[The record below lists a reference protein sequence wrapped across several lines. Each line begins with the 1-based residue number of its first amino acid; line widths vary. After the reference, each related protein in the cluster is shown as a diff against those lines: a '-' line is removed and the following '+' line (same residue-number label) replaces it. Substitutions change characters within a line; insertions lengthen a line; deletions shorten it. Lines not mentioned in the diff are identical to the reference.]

1 MFTSDTNRAQRI
13 LRLLKAAEKR
23 GLERQRLL
31 AAIGLGEDQIRD
43 PDDRV
48 PAVKTIQLWQL
59 LAEQID
65 EPDLG
70 IEVGST
76 FRIQEGGVVGYAMMH
91 SDNLL
96 GALRRLVRFAKLMR
110 QRLDLGLEREGD
122 IWRLFAVSQ
131 PLLPGFRPPVDEA
144 LAGLVTAFREI
155 TGRDFSPAG
164 IHFNYRQPQSVAR
177 HREIFGSRLSFGTE
191 VPAILLWHR
200 DVTAPSVAAD
210 STLTRYLDDLA
221 QIHLDALPRDES
233 YSERVRQAVWPHLSE
248 GLPSIRQIAS
258 ELALSTRS
266 LQRRLREEAT
276 SYAAVAETLRKG
288 KARLLLRDRHL
299 AVYEVG
305 YLLGYSDPSA
315 FYRAF
320 RRWHGISP
328 SQFRSQLASG
338 L

>member
-13 LRLLKAAEKR
+13 LRLLQAAEKR

-31 AAIGLGEDQIRD
+31 AAIGLDEDQISD

-48 PAVKTIQLWQL
+48 PAVKTVQLWQL
-59 LAEQID
+59 LAEQIE

-70 IEVGST
+70 LEVGT
-76 FRIQEGGVVGYAMMH
+76 TLRIKEAGVVGYAMMY
-91 SDNLL
+91 SDDLL
-96 GALRRLVRFAKLMR
+96 GALRRMVRFAKLVR
-110 QRLDLGLEREGD
+110 QRLELGLEREGD
-122 IWRLFAVSQ
+122 TWRLFSVSQ
-131 PLLPGFRPPVDEA
+131 PLLPGFRPPIDEG

-155 TGRDFSPAG
+155 AGRDILPAG
-164 IHFNYRQPQSVAR
+164 IHFTYRKPPDVSR
-177 HREIFGSRLSFGTE
+177 HREVFGSRLSFGAE

-200 DVTAPSVAAD
+200 DVTASSIAAD
-210 STLTRYLDDLA
+210 ATLTRYLDDLA
-221 QIHLDALPRDES
+221 QIRLEALPRAES
-233 YSERVRQAVWPHLSE
+233 YSERVRQSLWPHLSE
-248 GLPSIRQIAS
+248 GLPSIQQIAG

-276 SYAAVAETLRKG
+276 NYATVAESLRKD

-320 RRWHGISP
+320 RRWHGVSP